1 MIFKIFIGAL
11 VFACFLYYVVC
22 ILELLGLIKFTP
34 EDQEISFPKM
44 LIPFYYFF
52 KK

>member
-1 MIFKIFIGAL
+1 MIFKIFICAL
-11 VFACFLYYVVC
+11 VFTCFLYYVAC
-22 ILELLGLIKFTP
+22 ILELFGLIKFTS
-34 EDQEISFPKM
+34 EKQEIRFPKL

>member
-11 VFACFLYYVVC
+11 VLACFLYYVVC
-22 ILELLGLIKFTP
+22 LLELFGLIKFTS
-34 EDQEISFPKM
+34 EDEEISFPKM
-44 LIPFYYFF
+44 LVPFYYFF

>member
-1 MIFKIFIGAL
+1 MIFKIFIVAL
-11 VFACFLYYVVC
+11 VFACFLYYVAC
-22 ILELLGLIKFTP
+22 ILELFGLIKFTS
-34 EDQEISFPKM
+34 EKQEISFPKL